1 MKNEPKP
8 RQLKISILRFNPQ
21 ESGGVP
27 RLQTYEIEEAE
38 GMTLFMALNEI
49 REKQEPSLQ
58 FDFVCRA
65 GSAAAAA

>member
-27 RLQTYEIEEAE
+27 RLQTYEIE
-38 GMTLFMALNEI
+38 
-49 REKQEPSLQ
+49 
-58 FDFVCRA
+58 RA
-65 GSAAAAA
+65 ADARLPHAHQKPGAGDLIGSAAGVRADRRPIG